1 MRKGFTLLEMI
12 VVIAV
17 ISLLFLL
24 TIPNIQKVMSIIRK
38 KGCDAQLKI
47 VDTAILEYSI
57 EFDVTPDSMDQL
69 VQEGFLS
76 EEQVKCETNEEII
89 IEDGQAKI
97 S

>member
-1 MRKGFTLLEMI
+1 MKKGFTLLEMI

-24 TIPNIQKVMSIIRK
+24 TIPNIQKVMSIIQR

-47 VDTAILEYSI
+47 VDTAILEYSL

-89 IEDGQAKI
+89 IEDGQAEI
-97 S
+97 N